1 MDQENFALKNGEKLL
16 ASRGKRNDKEN
27 SNFKNLQTHI
37 CNTLKSKILFSFR
50 AHTCFNRLDLP
61 PYPSPEVLLEKLLLA
76 VEETSTFGIE

>member
-1 MDQENFALKNGEKLL
+1 MDQENFALKNGGKLL
-16 ASRGKRNDKEN
+16 VFRGKRNDNNN
-27 SNFKNLQTHI
+27 SDLRSFDSDNCH
-37 CNTLKSKILFSFR
+37 TLMSKILFSFR